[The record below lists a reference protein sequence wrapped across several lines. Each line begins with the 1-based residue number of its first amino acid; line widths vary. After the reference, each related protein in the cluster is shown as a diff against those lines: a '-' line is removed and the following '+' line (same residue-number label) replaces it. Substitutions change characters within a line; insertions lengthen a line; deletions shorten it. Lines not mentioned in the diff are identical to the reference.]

1 MQRRRFIS
9 VGVITAAAIALSSTF
24 AVGFGLPKI
33 PGLGGGSS
41 GGGGWGSILKE
52 GKAHLAVIASQ
63 SPVMLS
69 AIADLVKAAGFE
81 SEARVL
87 KAEAD
92 KLEKTGGVTS
102 ESMGSIKSKTSGAL
116 DLISEKMKSS
126 KKLTVEQK
134 KEMAKALSKY
144 VPAAVKGLV
153 AAVKFGMTASKA
165 GSAGTP
171 GMSDGMEAVSFA
183 SDLPTLGPAAA
194 SWVADTVSATNTFLE
209 LAEEKGIAVPA
220 KMDIKI

>member
-1 MQRRRFIS
+1 MQRRKFIS
-9 VGVITAAAIALSSTF
+9 VGVIAAAAIALSSTF

-41 GGGGWGSILKE
+41 GGGGWGSIAKE
-52 GKAHLAVIASQ
+52 AKESLGVIASQ
-63 SPVMLS
+63 SPLMLS

-81 SEARVL
+81 NEARVL

-92 KLEKTGGVTS
+92 KLDKTGGVTS
-102 ESMGSIKSKTSGAL
+102 ETMVTVKSKTTGAL
-116 DLISEKMKSS
+116 DLVAEKMKSS

-153 AAVKFGMTASKA
+153 AAVKLSITATKA
-165 GSAGTP
+165 GGAGAP
-171 GMSDGMEAVSFA
+171 GMSDGMEVLSLAK
-183 SDLPTLGPAAA
+183 DLPTLGPAAA
-194 SWVADTVSATNTFLE
+194 SWVADTVSASNTFLE
-209 LAEEKGIAVPA
+209 LAEEKGIAVPE
-220 KMDIKI
+220 KIDIKM